1 MFSFHKSD
9 ASRSRQSSVDS
20 QATGSTTFIATSDLW
35 TDQCS
40 RSSSRVAM
48 HSPEQQPRVYPARR
62 SSVFNLRSRSN
73 TGNSMTPSL
82 LSLGHSDMA
91 EHEPSWNG
99 SPPRTR
105 QVGSQNQKEAA
116 GSRRSLFRGKR
127 GKRLSE
133 TMATGVGVVD
143 ETDAGE
149 KRNSILRKGKKA
161 NHQSE
166 DSGK

>member
-1 MFSFHKSD
+1 
-9 ASRSRQSSVDS
+9 
-20 QATGSTTFIATSDLW
+20 
-35 TDQCS
+35 
-40 RSSSRVAM
+40 
-48 HSPEQQPRVYPARR
+48 
-62 SSVFNLRSRSN
+62 
-73 TGNSMTPSL
+73 MTPSL

-91 EHEPSWNG
+91 EHEASWNG

-105 QVGSQNQKEAA
+105 QAGNQNQKEVA

-133 TMATGVGVVD
+133 TMATSMGVD